1 MTTYLFRTQSS
12 SQFWCNTLPSALFH
26 CQRRSW
32 QGQEETAAALRSLEL
47 WVSSLLFPW
56 PHRFKVSEGTLCD
69 LESRVTSSDLKCT
82 SAGFLQLEPE
92 LPHGR
97 HLPRPIRRGQGD
109 PRPPERGEASQDYQG
124 LWVSVFLFW
133 CTSIFT
139 IYSRSEKTPTSAF
152 TLKNLLYNILTK
164 LSTAIKTLFANQ
176 TDHCH
181 RFKRMCQ

>member
-1 MTTYLFRTQSS
+1 MTLVDSSIFSSNHILLYYFSTLNKWINLMTTYLFRTQSS
-12 SQFWCNTLPSALFH
+12 SQFRRNTLPSALFH

-47 WVSSLLFPW
+47 RVSSLLFPW

-109 PRPPERGEASQDYQG
+109 PRPPERGEAPQDYQG
-124 LWVSVFLFW
+124 LWVSVFQFW
-133 CTSIFT
+133 LWCICTSIFT
-139 IYSRSEKTPTSAF
+139 IFGENTY
-152 TLKNLLYNILTK
+152 
-164 LSTAIKTLFANQ
+164 
-176 TDHCH
+176 
-181 RFKRMCQ
+181 